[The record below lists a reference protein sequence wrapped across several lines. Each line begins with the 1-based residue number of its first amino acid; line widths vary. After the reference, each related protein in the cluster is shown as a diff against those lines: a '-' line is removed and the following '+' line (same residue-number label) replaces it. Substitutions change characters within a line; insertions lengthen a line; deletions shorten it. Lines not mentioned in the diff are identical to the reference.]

1 MRIKRVELN
10 DFKRFTHLTVE
21 DIPETAKLIVLVGPN
36 GSGKTSFMEALNH
49 YYKFAGY
56 GDVGESN
63 YLSKIDVKRKFEFG
77 EWYSLASKT
86 VDIDFYDAAY
96 PKDVGTSNIKGHFYF
111 RSAYR
116 NEPDF
121 VIDTMRKQDDPTK
134 TVHLKSLIQND
145 QSVSSN
151 YQRLIANS
159 ISELYK
165 SENNQKD
172 VATLR
177 SELTGKSVLPLSEYL
192 RIFIFPLWEIH
203 YKMAI
208 SILQKA
214 RQKTFLTRIF
224 PLVKS
229 RHLILFW
236 IWLYSQNIIQMQY
249 TVLMSQRRICIQS
262 SKERCFGN
270 SMA

>member
-1 MRIKRVELN
+1 MTLQKQFI
-10 DFKRFTHLTVE
+10 
-21 DIPETAKLIVLVGPN
+21 
-36 GSGKTSFMEALNH
+36 LNH
-49 YYKFAGY
+49 LFKMISLFLPTINDWLQIAFL
-56 GDVGESN
+56 N
-63 YLSKIDVKRKFEFG
+63 CIRVKTTRKMLQHWEMNWQ
-77 EWYSLASKT
+77 EKL
-86 VDIDFYDAAY
+86 
-96 PKDVGTSNIKGHFYF
+96 
-111 RSAYR
+111 
-116 NEPDF
+116 
-121 VIDTMRKQDDPTK
+121 
-134 TVHLKSLIQND
+134 
-145 QSVSSN
+145 
-151 YQRLIANS
+151 
-159 ISELYK
+159 
-165 SENNQKD
+165 
-172 VATLR
+172 
-177 SELTGKSVLPLSEYL
+177 VLLLSEYL